1 MSKMV
6 YCSKC
11 GSANKIT
18 NNKCEK
24 CGEFLLKPEF
34 FEEKKQEKFREIF
47 TAKNKKAISQITID
61 SYNTV
66 IKNIINIG
74 HDHLNQL
81 IKENHK
87 NKDELSILD
96 KIKIL
101 AQSYAEINYKTSG
114 AALGHYA
121 YNSITIDDRLYDSRQ
136 ISTLIHELAHH
147 LFSEIIEE
155 LLMYVWQCNKS
166 ESIEAFSWFAITGSP
181 LIALTNEYCAHT
193 CEGRFIPHGYQ
204 NYGSFNNILNKEFD
218 PEKDKEQISLAFLF
232 GNTMAHD
239 IIYILEEFIGPDLR
253 DEIKQQF
260 KEDSFPPNYDQIIQ
274 EIEDLMPD
282 DVKIKV
288 LTDIINA
295 GYDAAQNRSMYQSLQ
310 DFRDLF
316 REANKSY
323 HFH

>member
-1 MSKMV
+1 MSKVV

-34 FEEKKQEKFREIF
+34 FEEKHIEKFRELF
-47 TAKNKKAISQITID
+47 TSKNKKAISQITID

-66 IKNIINIG
+66 IKNIINMG

-81 IKENHK
+81 IKNNHI

-101 AQSYAEINYKTSG
+101 AQSYAKINYKTSG

-136 ISTLIHELAHH
+136 ISTLIHELSHH

-166 ESIEAFSWFAITGSP
+166 ESLEAFSWFVVTGSP
-181 LIALTNEYCAHT
+181 LVSLTNEYCAHT
-193 CEGRFIPHGYQ
+193 CEGRFIPHGFQ
-204 NYGSFNNILNKEFD
+204 NYGSFNNLIDKYFD
-218 PEKDKEQISLAFLF
+218 KEKDKEQISLAFLF
-232 GNTMAHD
+232 GNTIAQD
-239 IIYILEEFIGPDLR
+239 IISILEEFIDADLR

-260 KEDSFPPNYDQIIQ
+260 KEDSFPPSYDQIMN
-274 EIEDLMPD
+274 EIDDVMPD

-288 LTDIINA
+288 ITDTINA
-295 GYDAAQNRSMYQSLQ
+295 GYDAAQDRAMYKPLN

-316 REANKSY
+316 KEANEN
-323 HFH
+323 